1 MADFLLCTS
10 FVMGTMCFRFP
21 LGWRWKMSNSLCDA
35 PKCLAV
41 GNFLALRSVRNDQNE
56 RSLCLS
62 SLYCRG
68 FTTAPP
74 SKHGAAPS
82 AVWLPFP
89 CSYEP
94 SAPLVVQHCYSDP
107 ETKSAGSAAYEKIC
121 SPRILWH
128 GMYRKVYATLS
139 AYLNLHM
146 DSTIIVKCI

>member
-94 SAPLVVQHCYSDP
+94 SAPILIQKPRVQVVLP
-107 ETKSAGSAAYEKIC
+107 MRKSALQESFDMGCTVRSMQHSVHI
-121 SPRILWH
+121 
-128 GMYRKVYATLS
+128 
-139 AYLNLHM
+139 
-146 DSTIIVKCI
+146 

>member
-62 SLYCRG
+62 SLYCKEVSQQPLPQSTEQPHLQSG
-68 FTTAPP
+68 CHFP
-74 SKHGAAPS
+74 
-82 AVWLPFP
+82 AVMSPQHLLLYSIAVLSQKPRVQVVLPMR
-89 CSYEP
+89 
-94 SAPLVVQHCYSDP
+94 
-107 ETKSAGSAAYEKIC
+107 KSALQESFDMGRTVRSMQHSVHIW
-121 SPRILWH
+121 IFIW
-128 GMYRKVYATLS
+128 
-139 AYLNLHM
+139 
-146 DSTIIVKCI
+146 IVLLL